1 MCVWTL
7 HYNRLA
13 CVVWNWIVSV
23 QVPVINGLTDYNHPC
38 QIMADVLTITEV
50 KGKFEG
56 MKVSVGRGGDRQRD
70 RRQAGVGLLLLCVR
84 CVQAYSRGFCM
95 HVKYTHYPSSHPRCR
110 ACNRCMLPSWHDHH
124 S

>member
-56 MKVSVGRGGDRQRD
+56 MKVSVGRGGGQAAGQEAGRRWAAFAVRQVCSSL
-70 RRQAGVGLLLLCVR
+70 QQGVLYACQVHPLSI
-84 CVQAYSRGFCM
+84 Q
-95 HVKYTHYPSSHPRCR
+95 PSQMQGMQPLH
-110 ACNRCMLPSWHDHH
+110 AAVMA
-124 S
+124 